1 MNTIKKIYCRIFQAA
16 MKAALPVLP
25 YRDPILLNGMQEVAD
40 TLKKE
45 QKKQVILVTDSV
57 IRGLGL
63 TKPLEELLQT
73 SGITCVVYD
82 GTTANP
88 TVANVEAARELY
100 LQNNCQAIIAF
111 GGGSPMDCAK
121 ALGARIARPD
131 KPLCKM
137 EGLLKVGKKTPLM
150 IAIPTTAGTGS
161 ETTLAAVIT
170 DEKTHH
176 KYPINAFYLIPDYAV
191 LAPEVTVGL
200 PPHLTATTGMD
211 ALTHAMEVYI
221 GRTMTKE
228 TKAASVEAI
237 QLILKNLE
245 EAYANGTNLEA
256 RKNML
261 RASFLAGTAFS
272 KSYVGYIHAVAHSL
286 GGKYGIPHGLANAVL
301 LPHVLRAYGN
311 SVTKRLAEL
320 AYLTEVAGTQDTEDT
335 AAEKFIC
342 RIEEMNRSMQIPE
355 KLEGVKTED
364 VAELARYAD
373 KEGNPLYPVPKL
385 WDAEELKQ
393 IYNRII

>member
-1 MNTIKKIYCRIFQAA
+1 
-16 MKAALPVLP
+16 V
-25 YRDPILLNGMQEVAD
+25 E
-40 TLKKE
+40 
-45 QKKQVILVTDSV
+45 
-57 IRGLGL
+57 
-63 TKPLEELLQT
+63 
-73 SGITCVVYD
+73 
-82 GTTANP
+82 
-88 TVANVEAARELY
+88 NVEKARELY

-131 KPLCKM
+131 KPLSKM
-137 EGLLKVGKKTPLM
+137 EGLLKVGKKIPLL
-150 IAIPTTAGTGS
+150 IAIPTTAGSGS
-161 ETTLAAVIT
+161 ETTLTAVIT
-170 DEKTHH
+170 DENTHH

-228 TKAASVEAI
+228 TKAAAEEAI
-237 QLILKNLE
+237 RLIFNNLE

-272 KSYVGYIHAVAHSL
+272 KSYVGYVHAVAHSL
-286 GGKYGIPHGLANAVL
+286 GGKYGLPHGLANAVL
-301 LPHVLRAYGN
+301 LPHVLRAYGD
-311 SVTKRLAEL
+311 SVTGRLAEL
-320 AYLTEVAGTQDTEDT
+320 AYLTGISTAEDSKDI
-335 AAEKFIC
+335 AAEKIIR
-342 RIEEMNRSMQIPE
+342 RIEEMNRSMNIPN
-355 KLEGVKTED
+355 KLEGVKKED

-373 KEGNPLYPVPKL
+373 KEANPLYPVPRL
-385 WDAEELKQ
+385 WNAKELEQ
-393 IYNRII
+393 IYHMVI